1 MQSPATRAQDKFH
14 SNRSIE
20 AGGSLVPGPCNL
32 LARAWLPGSD
42 SSAGA
47 AQAVPARYPR
57 SPWINDLFP
66 LGGEA
71 SPQRELRGS
80 TISAELSQL
89 EAEGGQR
96 WRGSGL
102 SHLSAARIPTHVACT
117 AAAESV
123 SVVLGEKL
131 WRERKGGCRELR
143 LGRAGE
149 LVLPTPAPVLSE
161 N

>member
-1 MQSPATRAQDKFH
+1 MWSLDLEISWPELGSPAQTLLRVLPRWFP
-14 SNRSIE
+14 
-20 AGGSLVPGPCNL
+20 PGTL
-32 LARAWLPGSD
+32 
-42 SSAGA
+42 
-47 AQAVPARYPR
+47 AVPAWYPR

-66 LGGEA
+66 PGGEA

-80 TISAELSQL
+80 TFSAELSQL

-102 SHLSAARIPTHVACT
+102 SHLSAARIPTHVART
-117 AAAESV
+117 PAAESV

-131 WRERKGGCRELR
+131 WRERKGGCRDLP
-143 LGRAGE
+143 LGRPGE
-149 LVLPTPAPVLSE
+149 LVLPAPAPVLSD